1 MGLILEKT
9 LSANDVGTTGTHQA
23 GVLVP
28 KQQKALDVFPVL
40 DHRTLNPRELL
51 HGFDEEGR
59 PWALNFIYYNNGTFG
74 GTRNEYRLTGI
85 GPYLRSRNAGI
96 GDVLQIE
103 QRDDGA
109 YRLSLVRHQ
118 HICEGDQSADQVVR
132 LRLTG
137 SWRLVTW

>member
-28 KQQKALDVFPVL
+28 KRPEALGVFPTL
-40 DHRTLNPRELL
+40 GHQSLNPRHVLSA
-51 HGFDEEGR
+51 FDETGR
-59 PWALNFIYYNNGTFG
+59 TWPLNLIYYNNRFFG
-74 GTRNEYRLTGI
+74 GTRNEFRLTGV
-85 GPYLRSRNAGI
+85 GPYLRARSAQA

-103 QRDDGA
+103 KRDDNA
-109 YRLSLVRHQ
+109 YRLTLVR
-118 HICEGDQSADQVVR
+118 SASFTEQEIAEDQVVR

-137 SWRLVTW
+137 SWRLVKW